1 MGSAASPRARSVGRL
16 ARAVTLASA
25 LATWGAAA
33 AQPSASEEGA
43 RPVPPDSVRSAPV
56 DSARSGAEAARS
68 AADSVRTIRRPA
80 EWDTVAT
87 GLPEEARLCYAAGFR
102 YNRVDGPAPT
112 LGLCVERG
120 ENPRP
125 ILLIAYTHAFSRE
138 RGLFEARIDEDF
150 GGRPLVALGG
160 RVYRRTASEDEWI
173 VGEME
178 NTLFALFARTDYR
191 DYYEAEGGR
200 AHVAL
205 NPGRDVGLRLEAWTE
220 EQRPLRTRTRVSAFG
235 NEDRFRPN
243 PPVARGKDRGW
254 RATARIGPEVLP
266 VRGGTKGEVSWERSG
281 DPLTSDFDYGRL
293 RASAHTLQRLGPRLD
308 LRARALLGSTRE
320 GALPPQT
327 VWYLGGI
334 GTLRGHEFKEF
345 AGDQF
350 FLLNAEQYCR
360 IRKRS
365 LFVFAFLDC
374 GAAWFGSGNWDRQ
387 RPALDG
393 GVGIRLGEGP
403 LSLHVARDLRDGAAP
418 VLCGVRLGG
427 SF

>member
-1 MGSAASPRARSVGRL
+1 
-16 ARAVTLASA
+16 
-25 LATWGAAA
+25 
-33 AQPSASEEGA
+33 
-43 RPVPPDSVRSAPV
+43 
-56 DSARSGAEAARS
+56 
-68 AADSVRTIRRPA
+68 
-80 EWDTVAT
+80 
-87 GLPEEARLCYAAGFR
+87 
-102 YNRVDGPAPT
+102 
-112 LGLCVERG
+112 
-120 ENPRP
+120 
-125 ILLIAYTHAFSRE
+125 
-138 RGLFEARIDEDF
+138 
-150 GGRPLVALGG
+150 
-160 RVYRRTASEDEWI
+160 
-173 VGEME
+173 
-178 NTLFALFARTDYR
+178 
-191 DYYEAEGGR
+191 
-200 AHVAL
+200 
-205 NPGRDVGLRLEAWTE
+205 
-220 EQRPLRTRTRVSAFG
+220 
-235 NEDRFRPN
+235 
-243 PPVARGKDRGW
+243 
-254 RATARIGPEVLP
+254 VLP